1 MFNCSKSKI
10 SKPFLNYQDVIQ
22 MAIGPAYAD
31 NLNLN
36 IYQLTD
42 PMYHMDSKP
51 TGPVKT
57 TTNRSFS
64 EVSHEI

>member
-22 MAIGPAYAD
+22 MAIGTAYAD

-36 IYQLTD
+36 IYLVTV
-42 PMYHMDSKP
+42 PMYLKDSKP
-51 TGPVKT
+51 TGPT
-57 TTNRSFS
+57 FF
-64 EVSHEI
+64 